1 MEIRVLGP
9 LGVFESGRQLP
20 LGGRRQRSVL
30 AGLVVHVGET
40 VSTETLIDLVWGET
54 PPPSARKSLQTYVSR
69 LRHVLG
75 DGAIGGTPEG
85 YVLRAGPDGLDALRF
100 EALAA
105 RGRELLDTDAAA
117 AWEVLSSALA
127 LWRGTPFADVEMDGD
142 LLAVTQRLQELRL
155 ATLEARI
162 DAGLAIGQHALLIGE
177 LRSLTES
184 HPLRER
190 LWEQLVLALARSGRR
205 GEALETYERCRRA
218 LARELGLDP
227 SARLQG
233 LQARLLR
240 PGPEVE
246 HTGVTP
252 ASGTATAD
260 PRQDEPGPLRNPY
273 KGLRSFSEA
282 DAEDFFGRE
291 ALVDEL
297 VARIGDGARFLALV
311 GPSGSGKSS
320 VALAGLVPALRET
333 PDGRR
338 LVARMSPG
346 SHPFAQ
352 LEAALARA
360 AHDAR
365 RTAPALGDDDLAL
378 LRAALTVVPD
388 ERTELLLVIDQ
399 FEELLTGVIARA
411 TVRSFLRNLVE
422 ALEDP
427 HGQLL
432 VVVTLRSDFLDQ
444 AMRQPDLAEL
454 LTAGAVHVPPL
465 TAVELQAAVVRPARA
480 VGLVIEP
487 ELVAE
492 LVSEATQH
500 PGALPLLQFVLTELT
515 EDAEGGILTLAA
527 LREAGGV
534 HGMLA
539 RRAEELYASS
549 PGPSQ
554 EAMRLLLLR
563 LVALKEGG
571 EPTRR
576 VVVLDELQ
584 LPGVGQDT
592 RREVL
597 EALGAGR
604 LLTYGRDALSGLP
617 TVEVAHEAVLAAW
630 PRCAGWIAAATAD
643 IRLTLDLERAAADWV
658 AADRSADYLLTGSRL
673 RQHEERARTSEVSVT
688 PSGEAFLAASIE
700 RRDREHEAEAARAAH
715 ERNLERRAA
724 NRSRAAIA
732 VLALLVAVTSV
743 LTAIAAARGNDA
755 RRQQDAALSAVGEIL
770 VRQLS
775 YAAITEAGR
784 DPELGLLLALHAVR
798 VAGFSA
804 ESVRGRRPALP
815 RETVEALH
823 WGLQERRVPYP
834 IAEGEPIVLTGQ
846 AGPRGA
852 YDLPVEQLVTL
863 AQEHVDRELTPQE
876 CGTFLPGHRCP
887 SLPDDLA
894 ADLPAFVV
902 AWEEVAKP
910 LENTSVRLAGPVT
923 DEYAAALREE
933 FAEFTARTG
942 IEIVYTEGTSTFEG
956 EMERG
961 EPQRTHDIIMIP
973 QPGWVPAEATAGR
986 LVDLGIYLPRG
997 RIVEDYGAHLTSLV
1011 TVGDDGGWPA
1021 ASGGLRAVPAGV
1033 GVKSL
1038 IWYVPERFAEA
1049 GYSVPTTWEEL
1060 LALSDRIVADGG
1072 TPWCLALGSGK
1083 STGWPLT
1090 DLIED
1095 LLLHEAGP
1103 EVYDAWVAAELPFAH
1118 PAVRRAFERAGELTL
1133 TAGYVHGGV
1142 MTALNTPFWGGHL
1155 PLLDDPPRCWLY
1167 HWPSFNLGNLPLGVE
1182 FGRDIATFPTPSLT
1196 EEHREVTLMS
1206 GELALV
1212 YTDRPEV
1219 RAVVQYLASP
1229 AFGEVAAG
1237 APWFLASNRRFD
1249 TDNYPDEWRRD
1260 LAEDLARAQDR
1271 DLVRFDGSDLMPPW
1285 LGTHPFWEAM
1295 VDYLR
1300 GGPESLDA
1308 VLAGL
1313 DALVRE
1319 RS

>member
-9 LGVFESGRQLP
+9 LGVFESGRELP

-40 VSTETLIDLVWGET
+40 VSTERMIDLVWGES

-75 DGAIGGTPEG
+75 DGAIGGTPDG
-85 YVLRAGPDGLDALRF
+85 YVLRAAPDGLDALRF

-127 LWRGTPFADVEMDGD
+127 LWRGTPFSDVDVDGD
-142 LLAVTQRLQELRL
+142 LVAVVHRLQELRL

-162 DAGLAIGQHALLIGE
+162 DAGLALGQHALLIGE

-205 GEALETYERCRRA
+205 GEALDAYERCRRT

-227 SARLQG
+227 SARLQE
-233 LQARLLR
+233 LQARLLQ
-240 PGPEVE
+240 PEPE
-246 HTGVTP
+246 AELSGVTP
-252 ASGTATAD
+252 ASGAAAAD

-282 DAEDFFGRE
+282 DAADFFGRE

-297 VARIGDGARFLALV
+297 VTRIGDGARFLALV

-320 VALAGLVPALRET
+320 VALAGLVPTLRET

-365 RTAPALGDDDLAL
+365 RPAPVLGEDELAL

-454 LTAGAVHVPPL
+454 LTTGAVHVPPL

-492 LVSEATQH
+492 LVSEATQR

-515 EDAEGGILTLAA
+515 DDAEGGILTLAA
-527 LREAGGV
+527 LRQAGGV

-539 RRAEELYASS
+539 RRAEELHASL

-576 VVVLDELQ
+576 VVVIDELQ

-597 EALGAGR
+597 EALGAAR

-643 IRLTLDLERAAADWV
+643 IRLTLDLERVAADWV
-658 AADRSADYLLTGSRL
+658 TADRSSDYLLTGSRL
-673 RQHEERARTSEVSVT
+673 RQHEERARTSEVGVT
-688 PSGEAFLAASIE
+688 PSGEAFLAASLE

-715 ERNLERRAA
+715 ERTLERRAA
-724 NRSRAAIA
+724 NRSKAAIA
-732 VLALLVAVTSV
+732 VLTLLVAVTSV

-755 RRQQDAALSAVGEIL
+755 RRQQTAALSAASEIL

-798 VAGFSA
+798 VADL
-804 ESVRGRRPALP
+804 RGDALP
-815 RETVEALH
+815 RETLEALH
-823 WGLQERRVPYP
+823 WGLQERRVAYP
-834 IAEGEPIVLTGQ
+834 TAEGEPIVLTGQ

-852 YDLPVEQLVTL
+852 YDLPVEQLVAL
-863 AQEHVDRELTPQE
+863 AQEHVDRELTPLE
-876 CGTFLPGHRCP
+876 CRTFLAGDGCP
-887 SLPDDLA
+887 TVLDDLTV
-894 ADLPAFVV
+894 DLPAST
-902 AWEEVAKP
+902 AGWDTPARP
-910 LENTSVRLAGPVT
+910 LEGTSVRVAGPLT
-923 DEYAAALREE
+923 DDYAVAVRAE
-933 FAEFTARTG
+933 FADFTARTG
-942 IEIVYTEGTSTFEG
+942 IEIIFTEGTSTFEG
-956 EMERG
+956 ELERG
-961 EPQRTHDIIMIP
+961 EPQRTQDIIMVP
-973 QPGWVPAEATAGR
+973 QPGWVPIEATAGR
-986 LVDLGIYLPRG
+986 LVDLGIYLPRA
-997 RIVEDYGAHLTSLV
+997 RIVEDYGAHLTSLA

-1021 ASGGLRAVPAGV
+1021 SSGRLLAVPVAV
-1033 GVKSL
+1033 SVKSL
-1038 IWYVPERFAEA
+1038 IWYVPERFEEA
-1049 GYSVPTTWEEL
+1049 GYAVPTTWEEL
-1060 LALSDRIVADGG
+1060 LALSDRIVATGSA
-1072 TPWCLALGSGK
+1072 PWCLALDSGGA
-1083 STGWPLT
+1083 TGWPAT
-1090 DLIED
+1090 DLVED

-1103 EVYDAWVAAELPFAH
+1103 ETYDAWVAGELPFAH
-1118 PAVRRAFERAGELTL
+1118 PAVRRAFERFGDLTF
-1133 TAGYVHGGV
+1133 TDGYVHGGTL
-1142 MTALNTPFWGGHL
+1142 TALSTPFWGGHV
-1155 PLLDDPPRCWLY
+1155 PLLEDPPGCWLY
-1167 HWPSFNLGNLPLGVE
+1167 HWSSFNLGNLPPGVE
-1182 FGRDIATFPTPSLT
+1182 FLRDVAAFPTPSLS
-1196 EEHREVTLMS
+1196 EEHRDVTLMA
-1206 GELALV
+1206 GDLALV
-1212 YTDRPEV
+1212 FTDRPEV
-1219 RAVVQYLASP
+1219 RAVVEYLASP

-1237 APWFLASNRRFD
+1237 GYWFLASNRRFD
-1249 TDNYPDEWRRD
+1249 PDNYPDAWRRD
-1260 LAEDLARAQDR
+1260 LAADLARAQD
-1271 DLVRFDGSDLMPPW
+1271 DGAARFDGSDLMLPW
-1285 LGTHPFWEAM
+1285 LGTRPFWEAM
-1295 VDYLR
+1295 VDYLH

-1313 DALVRE
+1313 DALANE

>member
-40 VSTETLIDLVWGET
+40 VSTETLIDLVWGES
-54 PPPSARKSLQTYVSR
+54 PPPSARKSLQTYISR

-127 LWRGTPFADVEMDGD
+127 LWRGAPFSDVEMDGD
-142 LLAVTQRLQELRL
+142 LLAVAQRLQELRL
-155 ATLEARI
+155 VTLEARI
-162 DAGLAIGQHALLIGE
+162 DAGLALGQHALLIGE
-177 LRSLTES
+177 LRSLTGS

-205 GEALETYERCRRA
+205 GEALEAYTRCRRA
-218 LARELGLDP
+218 LAGELGLDP
-227 SARLQG
+227 SARLQE
-233 LQARLLR
+233 LQARLLQ
-240 PGPEVE
+240 PGPGLELDRMGPAPGGAAAPTPPVE
-246 HTGVTP
+246 PV
-252 ASGTATAD
+252 
-260 PRQDEPGPLRNPY
+260 PLRNPY

-291 ALVDEL
+291 ALVDVL
-297 VARIGDGARFLALV
+297 VLMIGDGTRFLALV

-333 PDGRR
+333 PGGRR

-365 RTAPALGDDDLAL
+365 RPAPTLGEDDLAL
-378 LRAALTVVPD
+378 LRAVLMVVPD
-388 ERTELLLVIDQ
+388 ERTEILLVIDQ

-411 TVRSFLRNLVE
+411 TVESFLHNLVE

-444 AMRQPDLAEL
+444 AMRQPELAEL
-454 LTAGAVHVPPL
+454 LTTGAVHVPPL

-492 LVSEATQH
+492 LVTEATQH

-515 EDAEGGILTLAA
+515 DHAEAGVLTLAA
-527 LREAGGV
+527 LRQAGGV

-539 RRAEELYASS
+539 RRAEVLYASLS
-549 PGPSQ
+549 GPSQ
-554 EAMRLLLLR
+554 EAVRLLLLR

-576 VVVLDELQ
+576 VVVIDDLQ

-597 EALGAGR
+597 EALGAAR
-604 LLTYGRDALSGLP
+604 LLTYGRDALSGRP

-643 IRLTLDLERAAADWV
+643 IRLTLDLERVAADWV
-658 AADRSADYLLTGSRL
+658 AADRSSDYLLTGSRL
-673 RQHEERARTSEVSVT
+673 RQHEERARTSEVGAT
-688 PSGEAFLAASIE
+688 PSGEALLTASLE

-715 ERNLERRAA
+715 ERTLERRAA
-724 NRSRAAIA
+724 NRSKAAIA

-743 LTAIAAARGNDA
+743 LTAIAAARGNEA
-755 RRQQDAALSAVGEIL
+755 RRQQTAALSAASEIL

-775 YAAITEAGR
+775 YAAIAEAGR

-798 VAGFSA
+798 VAQH
-804 ESVRGRRPALP
+804 RGGRLP
-815 RETVEALH
+815 RETLEALH
-823 WGLQERRVPYP
+823 WGLQERHVAYP
-834 IAEGEPIVLTGQ
+834 VAEGEPIVLTGQ

-852 YDLPVEQLVTL
+852 YDLPVDQIVAL
-863 AQEHVDRELTPQE
+863 AQEHVDRELTLAE
-876 CGTFLPGHRCP
+876 CRTFLAGDGCP
-887 SLPDDLA
+887 TVLDELTDDLPPFTAGWDTA
-894 ADLPAFVV
+894 AR
-902 AWEEVAKP
+902 P
-910 LENTSVRLAGPVT
+910 LEGTSVRV
-923 DEYAAALREE
+923 AALLTDDYAVAVRAE
-933 FAEFTARTG
+933 FAGFTARTG

-961 EPQRTHDIIMIP
+961 EPQRSQDIIMVP
-973 QPGWVPAEATAGR
+973 QPGWVPIEATAGR
-986 LVDLGIYLPRG
+986 LVDLVYLPRD
-997 RIVEDYGAHLTSLV
+997 RIVEDYGAHLTSLA

-1021 ASGGLRAVPAGV
+1021 SSGRLLAVPVAV
-1033 GVKSL
+1033 SVKSL
-1038 IWYVPERFAEA
+1038 IWYVPDRFADA
-1049 GYSVPTTWEEL
+1049 GYAVPTTWEEL

-1072 TPWCLALGSGK
+1072 TPWCFAVNSAEA
-1083 STGWPLT
+1083 TGWPAT
-1090 DLIED
+1090 DLVED

-1103 EVYDAWVAAELPFAH
+1103 EVYDAWVAGEIPFSH
-1118 PAVRRAFERAGELTL
+1118 PAVRRAFERFGELVFTD
-1133 TAGYVHGGV
+1133 GYVHGGIL
-1142 MTALNTPFWGGHL
+1142 TALNTPFWGGHL
-1155 PLLDDPPRCWLY
+1155 PLLDDPPGCWLY
-1167 HWPSFNLGNLPLGVE
+1167 HWPSFNLGNLPPGVE
-1182 FGRDIATFPTPSLT
+1182 FARDIAAFPTPSLS
-1196 EEHREVTLMS
+1196 EEHRDVTLMA
-1206 GELALV
+1206 GDLALV
-1212 YTDRPEV
+1212 FTDRPEV
-1219 RAVVQYLASP
+1219 REVVEYLASP

-1237 APWFLASNRRFD
+1237 GYWFLASNRRFD
-1249 TDNYPDEWRRD
+1249 PDDYPDAWRRG
-1260 LAEDLARAQDR
+1260 LAEELGRALDR
-1271 DLVRFDGSDLMPPW
+1271 DLVRFDGSDLMPPRI
-1285 LGTHPFWEAM
+1285 GTHPFWGAM
-1295 VDYLR
+1295 VDYLD
-1300 GGPESLDA
+1300 GGPESLDGI
-1308 VLAGL
+1308 LARL
-1313 DALVRE
+1313 DALVEDR
-1319 RS
+1319 R

>member
-1 MEIRVLGP
+1 
-9 LGVFESGRQLP
+9 
-20 LGGRRQRSVL
+20 VL
-30 AGLVVHVGET
+30 AGLVVHVGES
-40 VSTETLIDLVWGET
+40 VSTETLIDLVWGEA

-75 DGAIGGTPEG
+75 DGAIEGTPEG

-100 EALAA
+100 EAFAA

-162 DAGLAIGQHALLIGE
+162 DAGLALGQHALLIGE

-205 GEALETYERCRRA
+205 GEALEAYERCRRA

-227 SARLQG
+227 SARLQE
-233 LQARLLR
+233 LQARLLLQGR
-240 PGPEVE
+240 GLDPDR
-246 HTGVTP
+246 VTP
-252 ASGTATAD
+252 RSVEAAAAT
-260 PRQDEPGPLRNPY
+260 PPDEPVPLRNPY

-282 DAEDFFGRE
+282 DAADFFGRE
-291 ALVDEL
+291 GLVDEL
-297 VARIGDGARFLALV
+297 VVRIGDGARFLALV

-320 VALAGLVPALRET
+320 VALAGLVPALRGT

-346 SHPFAQ
+346 AHPFAQ

-360 AHDAR
+360 AHDASR
-365 RTAPALGDDDLAL
+365 PAPALGDDELAL

-427 HGQLL
+427 HGQLM
-432 VVVTLRSDFLDQ
+432 VIVTLRSDFLDQ

-465 TAVELQAAVVRPARA
+465 TAVELQAAVVRPALA

-563 LVALKEGG
+563 LVALKGGG

-584 LPGVGQDT
+584 LPGVGQGT

-597 EALGAGR
+597 EALGAAR

-630 PRCAGWIAAATAD
+630 PRCAGWIAAATSD

-658 AADRSADYLLTGSRL
+658 VADRSADYLLTGSRL
-673 RQHEERARTSEVSVT
+673 QQHEERVRTSEVSVT
-688 PSGEAFLAASIE
+688 SSGEAFLAASLE
-700 RRDREHEAEAARAAH
+700 RRDREHKSEAARAEH
-715 ERNLERRAA
+715 ERSLERRAA
-724 NRSRAAIA
+724 NRSKAAIA

-743 LTAIAAARGNDA
+743 LTAIAAARGNEA
-755 RRQQDAALSAVGEIL
+755 RRQQDANLAAASEIL

-798 VAGFSA
+798 VADL
-804 ESVRGRRPALP
+804 RGDVLP

-823 WGLQERRVPYP
+823 WALQERRVAYP
-834 IAEGEPIVLTGQ
+834 VAEGEPIVLTGQ

-852 YDLPVEQLVTL
+852 YDLPVEQLVAL
-863 AQEHVDRELTPQE
+863 AQEHVDRELTLVE
-876 CGTFLPGHRCP
+876 CRTFLAGDGCP
-887 SLPDDLA
+887 TVLDDLTV
-894 ADLPAFVV
+894 DLPAST
-902 AWEEVAKP
+902 AGWDTPPRP
-910 LENTSVRLAGPVT
+910 LEGTTVRIAGPLT
-923 DEYAAALREE
+923 DEFAVALRAE
-933 FAEFTARTG
+933 FAGFTARTG
-942 IEIVYTEGTSTFEG
+942 IEVTYTEGTSTFEG

-961 EPQRTHDIIMIP
+961 ELQRTHDIIMVP
-973 QPGWVPAEATAGR
+973 QPGWVPIEASAGR

-997 RIVEDYGAHLTSLV
+997 RILEDYGAHLTSLSS
-1011 TVGDDGGWPA
+1011 VGADGGWPA
-1021 ASGGLRAVPAGV
+1021 SSGRLRAVPVSAA
-1033 GVKSL
+1033 VKSL
-1038 IWYVPERFAEA
+1038 IWYVPERFEEA
-1049 GYSVPTTWEEL
+1049 GYTVPTRWDEL

-1072 TPWCLALGSGK
+1072 TPWCVAVNSAEA
-1083 STGWPLT
+1083 TGWPAT
-1090 DLIED
+1090 DLVED

-1103 EVYDAWVAAELPFAH
+1103 EIYDAWVAGELPFGH
-1118 PAVRRAFERAGELTL
+1118 HTVRRAFERFGELAFTE
-1133 TAGYVHGGV
+1133 GYVHGGIL
-1142 MTALNTPFWGGHL
+1142 TALSTPFWGGHL
-1155 PLLDDPPRCWLY
+1155 PLWTEPPGCWLY
-1167 HWPSFNLGNLPLGVE
+1167 HWPSFNLGNLPPGVE
-1182 FGRDIATFPTPSLT
+1182 FGRHVAAFPTPSLA
-1196 EEHREVTLMS
+1196 EEHRAVTLIA

-1212 YTDRPEV
+1212 FTDRPEV
-1219 RAVVQYLASP
+1219 RTVVEYLASP

-1237 APWFLASNRRFD
+1237 GYWFLASNRRFD
-1249 TDNYPDEWRRD
+1249 PDNYPDTWRRA
-1260 LAEDLARAQDR
+1260 LAAQLARAQD
-1271 DLVRFDGSDLMPPW
+1271 DDVARFDGSDLMLPW
-1285 LGTHPFWEAM
+1285 LGIQPFWGAM

-1300 GGPESLDA
+1300 GGPESLDE

-1313 DALVRE
+1313 DALAEARG
-1319 RS
+1319 

>member
-1 MEIRVLGP
+1 
-9 LGVFESGRQLP
+9 
-20 LGGRRQRSVL
+20 L

-40 VSTETLIDLVWGET
+40 VSTETLIDLVWGES
-54 PPPSARKSLQTYVSR
+54 PPPSARKSLQTYISR

-127 LWRGTPFADVEMDGD
+127 IWRGTPFSDVEMDGD

-162 DAGLAIGQHALLIGE
+162 DAGLALGQHALLIGE

-205 GEALETYERCRRA
+205 GEALEAYERCRRT

-227 SARLQG
+227 SARLQE
-233 LQARLLR
+233 LQTRLLQ
-240 PGPEVE
+240 GPEVE
-246 HTGVTP
+246 HRGGTL
-252 ASGTATAD
+252 ASGAAAAD
-260 PRQDEPGPLRNPY
+260 PGQNEPVPLRNPY

-291 ALVDEL
+291 ALVDDL
-297 VARIGDGARFLALV
+297 VLRIGDGARFLALV

-320 VALAGLVPALRET
+320 VALAGLVPALRAT

-360 AHDAR
+360 AHDAHR
-365 RTAPALGDDDLAL
+365 PAPALGDDELAL

-388 ERTELLLVIDQ
+388 DRTELLLVIDQ

-411 TVRSFLRNLVE
+411 TVRSFLCNLVE

-444 AMRQPDLAEL
+444 AMRQPDLAGL

-480 VGLVIEP
+480 VGLVTEP

-534 HGMLA
+534 QGMLA

-584 LPGVGQDT
+584 LPGVGQGT

-597 EALGAGR
+597 EALGAAR

-630 PRCAGWIAAATAD
+630 PRCAGWIAAATTD

-673 RQHEERARTSEVSVT
+673 QQHEERARTSEVSVT
-688 PSGEAFLAASIE
+688 PSGDAFLAASLE
-700 RRDREHEAEAARAAH
+700 RRDREHEAESARAEH
-715 ERNLERRAA
+715 ERSLERRAA
-724 NRSRAAIA
+724 NRSKVAIA

-743 LTAIAAARGNDA
+743 LTAIAAARGNEA
-755 RRQQDAALSAVGEIL
+755 RRQQDAALSAVSEIL

-775 YAAITEAGR
+775 YAAISEAGR

-798 VAGFSA
+798 VAGF
-804 ESVRGRRPALP
+804 RGGDALP

-852 YDLPVEQLVTL
+852 YDLPVEQLVAL
-863 AQEHVDRELTPQE
+863 AQEHVDRELTLVE
-876 CGTFLPGHRCP
+876 CRTFLAGDACP
-887 SLPDDLA
+887 TVLDDLTV
-894 ADLPAFVV
+894 DLPAST
-902 AWEEVAKP
+902 AGWDTPARP
-910 LENTSVRLAGPVT
+910 LEGTTVRVAGLLTDDQAVT
-923 DEYAAALREE
+923 LRKD
-933 FAEFTARTG
+933 FDAFTERTG
-942 IEIVYTEGTSTFEG
+942 IEIAYTEGTSTFEDDLHL
-956 EMERG
+956 G
-961 EPQRTHDIIMIP
+961 EPQRTHDIIMMP
-973 QPGWVPAEATAGR
+973 MPGRIAVEAAAGR
-986 LVDLGIYLPRG
+986 LVDLGIYLARD
-997 RIVEDYGAHLTSLV
+997 RIVEDYGAHLASLS
-1011 TVGDDGGWPA
+1011 TVGDDGSWPA
-1021 ASGGLRAVPAGV
+1021 TSGRLLAVPTTV
-1033 GVKSL
+1033 SVKSL
-1038 IWYVPERFAEA
+1038 IWYAPARFEEA
-1049 GYSVPTTWEEL
+1049 GYTVPTTWDEL

-1072 TPWCLALGSGK
+1072 TPWCFAVNSAEA
-1083 STGWPLT
+1083 TGWPAT
-1090 DLIED
+1090 DLVED

-1103 EVYDAWVAAELPFAH
+1103 EIYDAWVAGELPFGHA
-1118 PAVRRAFERAGELTL
+1118 AVRRAFERFGQLALTD
-1133 TAGYVHGGV
+1133 GYVHGGIV
-1142 MTALNTPFWGGHL
+1142 TALSTPFWGGHL
-1155 PLLDDPPRCWLY
+1155 PLLAEPPGCWLY
-1167 HWPSFNLGNLPLGVE
+1167 HWPSFNLGNLSPGVE
-1182 FGRDIATFPTPSLT
+1182 FGTDVAAFPTPSLT
-1196 EEHREVTLMS
+1196 EGRRDVTLMA
-1206 GELALV
+1206 GDLAIV
-1212 YTDRPEV
+1212 FTDRPEV
-1219 RAVVQYLASP
+1219 RAVVEYLASP
-1229 AFGEVAAG
+1229 AFGEAAAEG
-1237 APWFLASNRRFD
+1237 SWFLASNRRFD
-1249 TDNYPDEWRRD
+1249 PDNYPDAWRRGLAAD
-1260 LAEDLARAQDR
+1260 LAQAQDDDLA
-1271 DLVRFDGSDLMPPW
+1271 RFDGSDLMPPW
-1285 LGTHPFWEAM
+1285 LGTHPFWGAM

-1300 GGPESLDA
+1300 GGPESLDEI
-1308 VLAGL
+1308 LARL
-1313 DALVRE
+1313 DALVEE